1 VAEPISKEVRAS
13 LGAARHATFSPP
25 VHSGKMPVMDDRSRT
40 SGPPRPAATIV
51 LARAA
56 PGHGVE
62 VLVLRRSEA
71 SRFAPGFVVFPGGA
85 EEPGDDELARRWFD
99 SPDERARACAV
110 RELAEETGLR
120 IVATIDELPEI
131 GRWIAPEFLP
141 VRFDARF
148 FAAAADLARGSL
160 EPTPDGLEIVDAWW
174 VRPADLLVAGARG
187 DAPLA
192 WPTMRTLEALAA
204 CFSVPEV
211 LALRVAQE
219 PPATLGRAAPTPSR
233 LA

>member
-1 VAEPISKEVRAS
+1 
-13 LGAARHATFSPP
+13 
-25 VHSGKMPVMDDRSRT
+25 MDDRSRT
-40 SGPPRPAATIV
+40 AGAPRPAATIV

-85 EEPGDDELARRWFD
+85 VDPDDDELARRWFG

-110 RELAEETGLR
+110 RELAEEAGLH
-120 IVATIDELPEI
+120 IEATVDELPEI
-131 GRWIAPEFLP
+131 GHWIAPEFLP

-187 DAPLA
+187 DVPLA
-192 WPTMRTLEALAA
+192 WPTVRTLEALAA
-204 CFSVPEV
+204 CRSVADV
-211 LALRVAQE
+211 LALQVAQE
-219 PPATLGRAAPTPSR
+219 PPAPLGRATPTPSP